1 MSHIKRIQDDGI
13 ALLLSSGW
21 EEKKINALSEC
32 LIDFTSQAFF
42 DEMYKDAKLVLYE
55 DEHEQTLDILWK
67 ANHLNVRVVLYENN

>member
-1 MSHIKRIQDDGI
+1 MSHIKRIQDEGI

-42 DEMYKDAKLVLYE
+42 DEMYKDAKLVLY
-55 DEHEQTLDILWK
+55 DSPSSFSVK
-67 ANHLNVRVVLYENN
+67 SVSV

>member
-1 MSHIKRIQDDGI
+1 MSHIKRIQDEGI

-55 DEHEQTLDILWK
+55 DEHEL
-67 ANHLNVRVVLYENN
+67 NHTS